1 MRWSGGGGPTDATP
15 GVRRAGA
22 GGGRGAGVPA
32 VPRGVRA
39 LPQDAQVGAAGGGA
53 ARADRAESAGPG
65 GAAGHGV
72 PPDAAQDPGSA
83 GAGAGG
89 AVQRGGDLAGARA
102 GGAGAEGAGAGG
114 GEDAARG
121 AGGACGRDQLRARR
135 RGAALGVDGDA
146 AETGGVPA
154 LVVAGTLR
162 GQGDAGR
169 AAEGQA
175 GDRPICGVRLGG
187 PRAAPGVLGA
197 PAAGL
202 HAHQPARG
210 AGRADRAPT
219 AGAGLCA
226 VPAVAPQ
233 ERADRCADEAGAGAY
248 APCAGARRRRRMPA
262 HRTDLRQR
270 AQALAGA
277 VDVPERPRGAADQQ
291 CCRAGAAHHRAQAQD
306 LGADPLATG
315 RGVHRPGLHG
325 GGELQAPRPRCA
337 DVSAAGDARVLRRH
351 RGALA
356 GALGLTSRPV
366 PAGGLCF
373 TGLTTSVS

>member
-1 MRWSGGGGPTDATP
+1 MRWPGGGGAADATP
-15 GVRRAGA
+15 GVRRAGT

-39 LPQDAQVGAAGGGA
+39 LPQDAQVGAAGGGTA
-53 ARADRAESAGPG
+53 WPDRTEGAGPG

-89 AVQRGGDLAGARA
+89 AVQRGSDLAGART

-114 GEDAARG
+114 GEDAGRG

-135 RGAALGVDGDA
+135 RGAALGMDGDA
-146 AETGGVPA
+146 AAAGGVPA
-154 LVVAGTLR
+154 LVVAGALR

-169 AAEGQA
+169 APEGQA
-175 GDRPICGVRLGG
+175 DHGPLRGVRLGG
-187 PRAAPGVLGA
+187 PRTTSGVLGA

-210 AGRADRAPT
+210 TGRADRAAT
-219 AGAGLCA
+219 AGAGLRA

-233 ERADRCADEAGAGAY
+233 GRTDQCADGAGAAAY
-248 APCAGARRRRRMPA
+248 VPDAGARDRRHLPA

-277 VDVPERPRGAADQQ
+277 VDLPERPRGAADQQ
-291 CCRAGAAHHRAQAQD
+291 RRRAGAAHHRAQAQD
-306 LGADPLATG
+306 LGADPIAPG

-325 GGELQAPRPRCA
+325 GGELQAPGP
-337 DVSAAGDARVLRRH
+337 
-351 RGALA
+351 
-356 GALGLTSRPV
+356 
-366 PAGGLCF
+366 
-373 TGLTTSVS
+373 